1 MVVGVDYN
9 NNFRLNGCH
18 GNRLPWQRLV
28 TSVRPW
34 ISIWLPDHYLCLT
47 HPRQHSPPVSSRLVL
62 IICMFYP
69 ASRSERAAEYCDKL
83 ACLFVCPLARLRN
96 HKSKLQN
103 ISTDVTCG
111 LRLIEARTSSDGI
124 AICCVL
130 WVVWTTSCLLIIG
143 QTKAM
148 HVQGLQCSKWLTNGQ
163 HRNGAESAVYDCLFS
178 PEPKI
183 VSFDMHNRHFGI
195 ESVT

>member
-1 MVVGVDYN
+1 MNQHLAAGP
-9 NNFRLNGCH
+9 
-18 GNRLPWQRLV
+18 LPLFN
-28 TSVRPW
+28 
-34 ISIWLPDHYLCLT
+34 
-47 HPRQHSPPVSSRLVL
+47 PPSAALASRLFSPCLDHLHV
-62 IICMFYP
+62 YP

-111 LRLIEARTSSDGI
+111 LRPIEARTSSDGI

-163 HRNGAESAVYDCLFS
+163 QRNGAESAVYDCLFS